1 MLNLERLRAL
11 HTVATRGSVSAAAKA
26 LHVTNSAISQQ
37 LAKLEDEVGQ
47 PLLERNG
54 RGVRLTDAATL
65 LVSHTA
71 RVLSALE
78 QAEAELDAH
87 RSAVGGRLTIA
98 AFPTAVRG
106 LAPRA
111 LQRLA
116 AQHPQL
122 DVVLREQEPQ
132 ESIPLLVK
140 GDIDLVIAQDW
151 ANAPLA
157 LPDGLSREPLLEDL
171 ADVALPK
178 SHPLAKRASVS
189 LTELA
194 GARWISWHPGS
205 ICHDWL
211 VHTLR
216 SLGHEP
222 TVTHTAGEHGTQLV
236 LVAAGLGVAVIPRLG
251 REPVPSTV
259 RIVPVKPTL
268 KRYVYALWRTGT
280 SRRKA
285 VRAGVDA
292 FEVSASKGQS

>member
-11 HTVATRGSVSAAAKA
+11 HTVANRGSVSAAAQA

-37 LAKLEDEVGQ
+37 LAKLEEEVGQ
-47 PLLERNG
+47 TLLERNG

-78 QAEAELDAH
+78 LAEAELDAH
-87 RSAVGGRLTIA
+87 RSAVAGRLTIA

-111 LQRLA
+111 LQRLTT
-116 AQHPQL
+116 QHPQL
-122 DVVLREQEPQ
+122 EVVLREQEPQ

-140 GDIDLVIAQDW
+140 GDVDLVIAQDW

-157 LPDGLSREPLLEDL
+157 LPEGLSRAPLLEDL

-178 SHPLAKRASVS
+178 THPLAKRASLS

-194 GARWISWHPGS
+194 GARWISWHPGT

-222 TVTHTAGEHGTQLV
+222 TVTHTAAEHGTQLA

-259 RIVPVKPTL
+259 RIVRVKPAL
-268 KRYVYALWRTGT
+268 ERYVYALWRTGT
-280 SRRKA
+280 SRRHA
-285 VRAGVDA
+285 VRAGVAA
-292 FEVSASKGQS
+292 FELSATKGQS